1 VTEDNNNT
9 NRNGNKEHHLG
20 TSSSIRHC
28 RKIRYLVI
36 IGIPTAIAVI
46 ALSVLLGVQANEQ
59 ERQQERATPQMVLHI
74 HPKLSIKVDGTNVTL
89 PKDIGISPSLWKDH
103 SLKEYGM
110 PGMAPLHTHD
120 DSGIIHVESVV
131 DRNYTFDEFLDIW
144 GLDLNDKAIQISA
157 NGKPVNSLDYVLND
171 GDNLIMEI
179 KQQ

>member
-1 VTEDNNNT
+1 
-9 NRNGNKEHHLG
+9 
-20 TSSSIRHC
+20 
-28 RKIRYLVI
+28 
-36 IGIPTAIAVI
+36 
-46 ALSVLLGVQANEQ
+46 
-59 ERQQERATPQMVLHI
+59 M
-74 HPKLSIKVDGTNVTL
+74 TL

-103 SLKEYGM
+103 SLDEYGM

-171 GDNLIMEI
+171 GDNVIMEI